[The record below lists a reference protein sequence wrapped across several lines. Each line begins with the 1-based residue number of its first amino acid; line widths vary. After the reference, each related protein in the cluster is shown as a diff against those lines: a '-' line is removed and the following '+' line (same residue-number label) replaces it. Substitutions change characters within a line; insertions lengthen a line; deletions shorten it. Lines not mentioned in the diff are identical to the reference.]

1 MQEPFIMILRHIL
14 FPSRESIRLA
24 SFLSQM
30 ISNGEV
36 ILTEL
41 FSLTYL
47 LFLQVMVSGKVD
59 EVLMIC

>member
-1 MQEPFIMILRHIL
+1 MILRHIL

-24 SFLSQM
+24 SFLSQT
-30 ISNGEV
+30 IIDGEV

-41 FSLTYL
+41 FSPMHL
-47 LFLQVMVSGKVD
+47 LFLQAMVSGKVD